1 MGAHEESSPTP
12 RGAAGRHRRSGQA
25 LIERHDHTE
34 TTTRRRPSLPFPP
47 PSALVGIA
55 VLVLIAVGVI
65 HLSGSGTAVPL
76 QGGEIA
82 SGQSTDQQ
90 ADGQQNDDGPKAA
103 PSADPG
109 ATPVGTETGAGGDSG
124 SGAQGRDPADSAE
137 SADPGEATDG
147 DDVVVHVSGA
157 VQSPGVVHLPPGSRV
172 EDALRA
178 VGGST
183 EEADLAAINLAR
195 PVADGEQIHVPVPG
209 EEAPPAPAAG
219 DGTGSGPD
227 EGVGG
232 GRIDLNTASAG
243 ELEELPGV
251 GPSIAQRILEHREKN
266 GSFTSVDGLLEVSG
280 IGPATLEKIRDR
292 ARV

>member
-12 RGAAGRHRRSGQA
+12 RGAAGRHRRHGQA
-25 LIERHDHTE
+25 LIERRDHTE
-34 TTTRRRPSLPFPP
+34 PTTRRRLTLPFPP

-76 QGGEIA
+76 QGEEIA
-82 SGQSTDQQ
+82 SQQTDDQQTDDQQPSDQGADESAGSEAAPEVSREATEEPPSGAQ
-90 ADGQQNDDGPKAA
+90 ADGD
-103 PSADPG
+103 
-109 ATPVGTETGAGGDSG
+109 E
-124 SGAQGRDPADSAE
+124 
-137 SADPGEATDG
+137 
-147 DDVVVHVSGA
+147 VVVHVSGS

-172 EDALRA
+172 EDALQA
-178 VGGST
+178 AGGTT

-209 EEAPPAPAAG
+209 EEAPPVPAAG
-219 DGTGSGPD
+219 GAEAGGGEGTGSGAGEKVD
-227 EGVGG
+227 GG
-232 GRIDLNTASAG
+232 MIDLNTASAA

-266 GSFTSVDGLLEVSG
+266 GPFTSVDSLLEVSG
-280 IGPATLEKIRDR
+280 IGPATLEKIRER